1 MRRLLLIA
9 AVVLLALVVAAG
21 LIARSLLDPDV
32 VRAALEQQASA
43 ALGHPVRIATV
54 DWAVSMRPRL
64 TLSGVQLGEP
74 AAITV
79 DRIALTTGL
88 RGLLSKR
95 VEGAG
100 IAVSGSKIVLP
111 LPLALGGETP
121 ESPAGAGAATE
132 QPEGFAIASID
143 RISLENIELVAQGRQ
158 LHLDVESSLNGDRLE
173 VSRLQLESEQTKIS
187 GRGEM
192 SSLKDRRGAFTAT
205 ADPLDLDE
213 LLAIASGLSGPRTPA
228 PTTPNPAAR
237 AGPQPPLD
245 VQVDITAPRGR
256 VVGIDFANLTT
267 TVALLRGGVTLE
279 PFAVGLFDG
288 KLTGRLH
295 LETAGATPLAELSA
309 QVAGLDA
316 ARVAAFAGST
326 GVLTGRLAGQLTLE
340 ARGVTADAVFQSA
353 RGRATASVTD
363 GTLPGLDLVGP
374 VILAFGKPDPSKPIE
389 SSRAFS
395 RLGGTFTL
403 ADGVLR
409 SDDLELDSRDV
420 DLTGRGT
427 LRVAGA
433 VADVRANLT
442 LSEAL
447 TAQAGRDLVRYAREG
462 SRVVLPATISGP
474 LASPRVAIDV
484 ESAARRALRNELEDQ
499 VRKAF
504 GRIRKP

>member
-1 MRRLLLIA
+1 MA
-9 AVVLLALVVAAG
+9 
-21 LIARSLLDPDV
+21 
-32 VRAALEQQASA
+32 
-43 ALGHPVRIATV
+43 
-54 DWAVSMRPRL
+54 
-64 TLSGVQLGEP
+64 
-74 AAITV
+74 
-79 DRIALTTGL
+79 
-88 RGLLSKR
+88 
-95 VEGAG
+95 
-100 IAVSGSKIVLP
+100 
-111 LPLALGGETP
+111 
-121 ESPAGAGAATE
+121 
-132 QPEGFAIASID
+132 
-143 RISLENIELVAQGRQ
+143 
-158 LHLDVESSLNGDRLE
+158 
-173 VSRLQLESEQTKIS
+173 
-187 GRGEM
+187 
-192 SSLKDRRGAFTAT
+192 SLKDRRGKFTAT

-213 LLAIASGLSGPRTPA
+213 LLAIASGLSGPRPA
-228 PTTPNPAAR
+228 APAASTPAAR
-237 AGPQPPLD
+237 PGAGAQPPLD
-245 VQVDITAPRGR
+245 VQVEIAAPRGR
-256 VVGIDFANLTT
+256 MVGIDFADLATT
-267 TVALLRGGVTLE
+267 LALARGSVTLE
-279 PFAVGLFDG
+279 PFAVGVFDG

-295 LETAGATPLAELSA
+295 LETAGATPEATLSA

-316 ARVAAFAGST
+316 ERVAAFAGST

-353 RGRATASVTD
+353 RGRATVSVTD

-374 VILAFGKPDPSKPIE
+374 VILAFGKPDPTKPIE

-403 ADGVLR
+403 ANGLLQ
-409 SDDLELDSRDV
+409 SDNLELDSRDV

-462 SRVVLPATISGP
+462 SRVVLPATVTGP

>member
-1 MRRLLLIA
+1 
-9 AVVLLALVVAAG
+9 
-21 LIARSLLDPDV
+21 
-32 VRAALEQQASA
+32 
-43 ALGHPVRIATV
+43 
-54 DWAVSMRPRL
+54 
-64 TLSGVQLGEP
+64 
-74 AAITV
+74 
-79 DRIALTTGL
+79 
-88 RGLLSKR
+88 
-95 VEGAG
+95 
-100 IAVSGSKIVLP
+100 
-111 LPLALGGETP
+111 
-121 ESPAGAGAATE
+121 
-132 QPEGFAIASID
+132 
-143 RISLENIELVAQGRQ
+143 
-158 LHLDVESSLNGDRLE
+158 
-173 VSRLQLESEQTKIS
+173 
-187 GRGEM
+187 
-192 SSLKDRRGAFTAT
+192 
-205 ADPLDLDE
+205 
-213 LLAIASGLSGPRTPA
+213 
-228 PTTPNPAAR
+228 
-237 AGPQPPLD
+237 
-245 VQVDITAPRGR
+245 
-256 VVGIDFANLTT
+256 
-267 TVALLRGGVTLE
+267 
-279 PFAVGLFDG
+279 
-288 KLTGRLH
+288 
-295 LETAGATPLAELSA
+295 
-309 QVAGLDA
+309 
-316 ARVAAFAGST
+316 
-326 GVLTGRLAGQLTLE
+326 
-340 ARGVTADAVFQSA
+340 
-353 RGRATASVTD
+353 VTD

>member
-9 AVVLLALVVAAG
+9 AAVLLLLVVAAG

-64 TLSGVQLGEP
+64 TLSGVEVGEP

-100 IAVSGSKIVLP
+100 IAVSGSRITLP
-111 LPLALGGETP
+111 LPLTFGGETP
-121 ESPAGAGAATE
+121 AASPSSAAGAAAAPSGAFTIE
-132 QPEGFAIASID
+132 SID
-143 RISLENIELVAQGRQ
+143 RISLEDIQLVAQERQ
-158 LHLDVESSLNGDRLE
+158 LRLDVESSLQGDRLE
-173 VSRLQLESEQTKIS
+173 VSRLQLQSDRTKVS

-192 SSLKDRRGAFTAT
+192 SSLKDRRGRFSAT

-213 LLAIASGLSGPRTPA
+213 VLAIASGLSGPRPSAPSTPA
-228 PTTPNPAAR
+228 APAA
-237 AGPQPPLD
+237 AQPPLD
-245 VQVDITAPRGR
+245 VQVEIQAPRGR
-256 VVGIDFANLTT
+256 IVGIDFASLATT
-267 TVALLRGGVTLE
+267 LALARGSVTLE
-279 PFAVGLFDG
+279 PFAVGVFDG
-288 KLTGRLH
+288 TLTGRLR
-295 LETAGATPLAELSA
+295 LDTAGATPQASLAAE
-309 QVAGLDA
+309 VAELDA
-316 ARVAAFAGST
+316 AQVAAFAGSD
-326 GVLTGRLAGQLTLE
+326 GVLTGRLAGQLALE
-340 ARGVTADAVFQSA
+340 ARGVTSDAVFQSA
-353 RGRATASVTD
+353 RGRTTVAVTE

-403 ADGVLR
+403 ANGVLQ
-409 SDDLELDSRDV
+409 SDDLALDSRDV

-462 SRVVLPATISGP
+462 SRVVLPATVTGP
-474 LASPRVAIDV
+474 LASPSVAIDV
-484 ESAARRALRNELEDQ
+484 EAAARRALRNELENQ